1 MMSMFNNYQNIP
13 KEYVPNNIKP
23 PDYYHPAV
31 KFPLEEYDIRGN
43 LIGFS
48 WKYLDTIIL
57 EFITTGNVLY
67 DDGIAEDADVY
78 LTDKKFSIK
87 FYNFR
92 YEEIFKDEVES
103 TNYLKYYISDKLKNL
118 LIPGTY
124 SMSVTLID
132 EENDVV
138 ETLLDSNILKIF
150 IK

>member
-1 MMSMFNNYQNIP
+1 MSMFNNYQNIP
-13 KEYVPNNIKP
+13 VEYVPNNIKP

-48 WKYLDTIIL
+48 WKYLDTIVL
-57 EFITTGNVLY
+57 EFTTTGNVLY
-67 DDGIAEDADVY
+67 DDGIAEDADLY
-78 LTDKKFSIK
+78 LENKKFSIK
-87 FYNFR
+87 VYNFR
-92 YEEIFKDEVES
+92 YEEMFEDVVEAS
-103 TNYLKYYISDKLKNL
+103 NYLKYYIPTKLKEM

-138 ETLLDSNILKIF
+138 QTLLDSNILKIF